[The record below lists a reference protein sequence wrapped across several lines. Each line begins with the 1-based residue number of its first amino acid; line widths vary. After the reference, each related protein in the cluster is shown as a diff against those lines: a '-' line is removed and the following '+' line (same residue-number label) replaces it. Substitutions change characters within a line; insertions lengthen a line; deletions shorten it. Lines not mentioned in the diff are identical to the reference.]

1 MKNIEKL
8 FLQHTK
14 QNLLYMLDNTKS
26 IDLLRVRNIAHLL
39 IQEIDNM
46 INKPIQNNEN
56 RAEK

>member
-1 MKNIEKL
+1 MENIEKL